1 MPIILIKREVGGMW
15 IDNRTNNI
23 TSENTNFYIYLE
35 CYSYYTNKCYNSI
48 IVQKTRKIQFK
59 MKIKRTFNE
68 NNFLMNY
75 HIPTQY
81 KDTVS

>member
-1 MPIILIKREVGGMW
+1 MEEMIPHEKNW
-15 IDNRTNNI
+15 
-23 TSENTNFYIYLE
+23 
-35 CYSYYTNKCYNSI
+35 I

-68 NNFLMNY
+68 KDFLMNY

-81 KDTVS
+81 KDNVS